1 MKVLIWIKNFFLH
14 FIKRILQILTSIVVM
29 FACSIIYVLTYEPG
43 TENRVTI
50 RKAKR
55 IRFLTKLKLYVYKW
69 LSPYWNFQKNSYLSC
84 LYNRFH
90 FLIDK

>member
-1 MKVLIWIKNFFLH
+1 MKILIWIKDFILH
-14 FIKRILQILTSIVVM
+14 FFKRIFQILSSIIIM

-43 TENRVTI
+43 TEYKVTI
-50 RKAKR
+50 RKARR

-69 LSPYWNFQKNSYLSC
+69 LSPYWNFQKNSYLSR